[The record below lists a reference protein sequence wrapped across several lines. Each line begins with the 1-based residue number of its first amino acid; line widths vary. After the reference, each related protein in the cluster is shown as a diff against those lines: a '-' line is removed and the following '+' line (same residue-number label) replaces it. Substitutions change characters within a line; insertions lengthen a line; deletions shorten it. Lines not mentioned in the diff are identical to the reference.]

1 MSLSGDHIPTDPNS
15 SGSIDVHQ
23 QPGGHSQTLENQPFY
38 LDRSTHEKVFN
49 ILQES
54 SGTYI
59 SDIFSTGNDINNQKL
74 LRELQKQCELSYRRG
89 LLFICVDGDHIHLGH
104 DCSYANKSCRCSF
117 IQKTEALTGFR
128 RRGGYRG
135 KRLFCSE
142 LNLSDIKNIFTYFQK
157 GRRRINYSR
166 IGGHVE
172 RLPFEPQNMEIDG
185 SEECRS
191 SKPLET
197 CPEIPDYE
205 LRSEEYDNSE
215 GVARNRRGLE
225 AVHQKK
231 SNKRQTQSEKMLQLV
246 KQHLCCPVR
255 GILSLPV
262 WLNHDQFKFLDESD
276 KRVMNVFSNW
286 EKTLCNWS
294 LYDFQTLYSQ
304 PGSVLY
310 FSAGT
315 EDIFSYY
322 YSLEDS
328 LHIIIDLLEFQM
340 DHDQELIGQFI
351 TDLYNVVERKVPKL
365 NTFVLYAP
373 SSSGKNYFLDC
384 IKDYYLNVGK
394 LQNATKH
401 NNFSFQDAVYRRL
414 NFWNEPNYSPDRFES
429 LKELLGGDTT
439 NTPVKH
445 RSEGLVYRTPCL
457 VATNRT
463 VSFMTSP
470 FFHDRIVQYNWQP
483 YLKLKNYDK
492 KPYPLTTFAL
502 FKHYGLIKELEYY
515 DFYYPYYLI
524 TNYACFNP

>member
-1 MSLSGDHIPTDPNS
+1 MAEKTSRILTGTPPTRNDLTTDRNS
-15 SGSIDVHQ
+15 STNIDIHQ
-23 QPGGHSQTLENQPFY
+23 QFGRCSKAVEDQSFY
-38 LDRSTHEKVFN
+38 LARSTHQKIFDL
-49 ILQES
+49 LQNS

-59 SDIFSTGNDINNQKL
+59 SDIFSTGSDTNNQKL

-89 LLFICVDGDHIHLGH
+89 LLFICIDGDHIHLGH

-135 KRLFCSE
+135 RRSFCSE
-142 LNLSDIKNIFTYFQK
+142 LTLSDIENIFAYFTK
-157 GRRRINYSR
+157 GGRRINYSR

-172 RLPFEPQNMEIDG
+172 RIPFLPSHMEING
-185 SEECRS
+185 SEECRPATS
-191 SKPLET
+191 MEI

-205 LRSEEYDNSE
+205 LRSKEYASGE
-215 GVARNRRGLE
+215 GPSRNRRSIE
-225 AVHQKK
+225 ALHEKK
-231 SNKRQTQSEKMLQLV
+231 SNKRQTQSEKMLQLI
-246 KQHLCCPVR
+246 KLNLCCPVR

-262 WLNHDQFKFLDESD
+262 WLNHDQFKFIDESD

-294 LYDFQTLYSQ
+294 IYDFQTLYSQ
-304 PGSVLY
+304 PNVNLY
-310 FSAGT
+310 FSCGS
-315 EDIFSYY
+315 EDIFNYY
-322 YSLEDS
+322 YTLEDS
-328 LHIIIDLLEFQM
+328 LHILIDLLEFQM

-351 TDLYNVVERKVPKL
+351 TDLFNILERKVPKL
-365 NTFVLYAP
+365 NTFILFAP
-373 SSSGKNYFLDC
+373 SSSGKNFFLDC

-470 FFHDRIVQYNWQP
+470 FFNDRVVQYNWQP
-483 YLKLKNYDK
+483 YLKLKNYNK
-492 KPYPLTTFAL
+492 KPYPLATYNL
-502 FKHYGLIKELEYY
+502 FKHYGLIKELQ
-515 DFYYPYYLI
+515 
-524 TNYACFNP
+524 